1 MQHVEN
7 TKNFSLP
14 SWDVTSCMCAKD
26 AHSAPP
32 QVHDHGKFSVNPG
45 SLPGLA
51 HLFLLSSI
59 WTEGQSMQRPSVKLT
74 ICKECVRKGGK
85 LEQYLSKEGARKVH
99 DAQIL
104 VHVQN
109 KRKSSGSTDHEGWVS
124 GQNGL
129 PFGSWGPTL
138 ASKVRVKAA
147 LVVNQDLLSIP
158 SIPFSMRSLWMIT
171 THQLLRLMCYR
182 MICGTHP
189 LEAAPYGTYLCPSF
203 LAHILSCIA
212 VNHATSKCCRHWATC
227 EHQFWIF
234 PRLHWPLHL
243 WLMAEAFA
251 LLQQDNAPNLSV
263 SVWSWTRLNGSKSNG
278 KSACIEAWMCC
289 LSIPPRERNHPF
301 SSADSC
307 GHVAKGNHRICS
319 RSAGKSQWYRL
330 KPHNSRMLLAACR
343 LFLCYLF
350 TASPICSQCSSFT
363 TGPAGDPVNTK
374 ASVSSILWPRL
385 INISSC
391 LNASTIIRYPKSS
404 MNCWLAQPCIILQE
418 WIPSDF
424 LTRTHHTS
432 MT

>member
-1 MQHVEN
+1 
-7 TKNFSLP
+7 
-14 SWDVTSCMCAKD
+14 
-26 AHSAPP
+26 
-32 QVHDHGKFSVNPG
+32 
-45 SLPGLA
+45 
-51 HLFLLSSI
+51 
-59 WTEGQSMQRPSVKLT
+59 
-74 ICKECVRKGGK
+74 
-85 LEQYLSKEGARKVH
+85 
-99 DAQIL
+99 
-104 VHVQN
+104 
-109 KRKSSGSTDHEGWVS
+109 
-124 GQNGL
+124 
-129 PFGSWGPTL
+129 
-138 ASKVRVKAA
+138 
-147 LVVNQDLLSIP
+147 
-158 SIPFSMRSLWMIT
+158 
-171 THQLLRLMCYR
+171 
-182 MICGTHP
+182 
-189 LEAAPYGTYLCPSF
+189 
-203 LAHILSCIA
+203 
-212 VNHATSKCCRHWATC
+212 
-227 EHQFWIF
+227 
-234 PRLHWPLHL
+234 
-243 WLMAEAFA
+243 
-251 LLQQDNAPNLSV
+251 
-263 SVWSWTRLNGSKSNG
+263 
-278 KSACIEAWMCC
+278 MCC

-319 RSAGKSQWYRL
+319 RSAGKSKWYRL